1 MIKKFLKKKTHTKED
16 LLKELLSSVFNSN
29 KIEEIFNDEINLN
42 ESNDKGETFLH
53 LCSKKGCLESAKW
66 LLEKGV
72 DIDTRTKEQNT
83 PLFYAALSNSGAL
96 THFLITK
103 GANTNH
109 TNVHKRTALQEALIA
124 GKRTINTLFEHTD
137 ELNNS
142 DIHGNNLIFDAVA
155 NGSKELIEKVIKN
168 KSININKLN
177 NAGNT
182 ILHKEAVLKNNDLAM
197 RMLEEGADPTI
208 LDKSGK
214 NFLFYAVSKGIENEE
229 ILDKAIELG
238 CDLNSR
244 CSNNKTILMQS
255 VENYLQLNNE
265 EKEMKQSH
273 LKMIKKLINEGIQV
287 DAVDN
292 KNETVLFDVVRSGN
306 TDLIELF
313 IKHDSIH
320 LNDQNIEGETVL
332 TISALKGIS
341 YTNFILNFLKNGADV
356 NLVDKNGSSVIEKL
370 IEVILH
376 YHNRK
381 RIDDYLLER
390 IHNSGEY
397 IDVLKLIFE
406 NTKVDLKKLN
416 SRGHPLFF
424 DSIIFFNYPLFKML
438 RQFGINI
445 NQKDKDNHNIIFYL
459 MDYSE
464 NSPTYNQKMYLDT
477 LQNLINIGVN
487 VDSKDLNG
495 STALHK
501 AVLEK
506 CEYTIK
512 VLLNSKINYF
522 ATDKKGR
529 TIIHNTIWKNDLRFF
544 KLIHTYDD
552 TIINFADNYGVL
564 PINYAAF
571 MGKYELVKIM
581 LESGAHINN
590 TNDIDPRMI
599 EFFKKFHKN
608 IINLE
613 NKADNEVDKLN
624 LKLLADSMK
633 INFDIKI

>member
-1 MIKKFLKKKTHTKED
+1 MIKKFLKKKTYTKED

-29 KIEEIFNDEINLN
+29 KIEEIFNDEIDLN
-42 ESNDKGETFLH
+42 ESNDKGETYLH
-53 LCSKKGCLESAKW
+53 LCAKKGCLESAKW
-66 LLEKGV
+66 LLSNGV
-72 DIDTRTKEQNT
+72 DINAKTNENNT
-83 PLFYAALSNSGAL
+83 PLFYAALSNNGAI
-96 THFLITK
+96 TRFLISQ
-103 GANTNH
+103 GADINH
-109 TNVHKRTALQEALIA
+109 TNKHNRTVLQEALIA
-124 GKRTINTLFEHTD
+124 GKRTIDTLFEHTD
-137 ELNNS
+137 DLNNA
-142 DIHGNNLIFDAVA
+142 DIHGNNLVFDAVA
-155 NGSKELIEKVIKN
+155 NGNKELIERVIKN
-168 KSININKLN
+168 KSININRVN

-182 ILHKEAVLKNNDLAM
+182 ILHKEAILKNNDLAM

-208 LDKSGK
+208 LDRSGK

-229 ILDKAIELG
+229 IVNKAIELG

-255 VENYLQLNNE
+255 VQNYLELNHE

-273 LKMIKKLINEGIQV
+273 LKMIKKLIKEGIQV
-287 DAVDN
+287 NAVDN
-292 KNETVLFDVVRSGN
+292 KKETVLFDVVRSGN
-306 TDLIELF
+306 ADLIALF
-313 IKHDSIH
+313 TKHDSLH
-320 LNDQNIEGETVL
+320 LNDQNIDGETVL
-332 TISALKGIS
+332 TISVLKGIS
-341 YTNFILNFLKNGADV
+341 NKNFILDFLKNGADA
-356 NLVDKNGSSVIEKL
+356 NLPDKNGSTVIEKL
-370 IEVILH
+370 IDVILH

-381 RIDDYLLER
+381 KIDDSLLER
-390 IHNSGEY
+390 IIDSGEY
-397 IDVLKLIFE
+397 VDVLKLILE

-416 SRGHPLFF
+416 SKGHPLFF
-424 DSIIFFNYPLFKML
+424 NSIIFFNYPLFKML

-445 NQKDKDNHNIIFYL
+445 NQKDKDNHNIIFHL
-459 MDYSE
+459 MDHSE
-464 NSPTYNQKMYLDT
+464 NSPTYNQKMYLET

-495 STALHK
+495 ATALHK

-512 VLLNSKINYF
+512 VLLNSKMNYF

-529 TIIHNTIWKNDLRFF
+529 TIIHNTVWKNNLRFF
-544 KLIHTYDD
+544 KLIHAYDD
-552 TIINFADNYGVL
+552 TVINFADKYGVL

-633 INFDIKI
+633 TNFDIKT